1 MGGRTASL
9 RLQSDEGLD
18 EQDTEQQGECYFH
31 SPDVIQVQE
40 VDVKYTRTQS
50 SPLEVSSGSQVLIL
64 LAQAG
69 LGCIFDP
76 AIPSSADDRDRDT
89 KGVHGRNG
97 EIEH

>member
-40 VDVKYTRTQS
+40 VDVKYT
-50 SPLEVSSGSQVLIL
+50 
-64 LAQAG
+64 
-69 LGCIFDP
+69 
-76 AIPSSADDRDRDT
+76 
-89 KGVHGRNG
+89 
-97 EIEH
+97 